1 MTIMD
6 IHRQAIIK
14 LLSIEIIQVQIQL
27 HLLLQEIIFE
37 LLQVEMLKFQVR
49 LIMIFDLLR

>member
-37 LLQVEMLKFQVR
+37 LLQVEMMKFKVR